1 MRSILSGVVILAVL
15 ASTTHAQPGQTQPGP
30 YPPPPAQ
37 PAPYPPAPQQPPPP
51 MQPQQQPPPGPGVPP
66 PYGYAPIQLTPEEHE
81 LLLDGEIGE
90 GAHIAGV
97 VANFFIGFGVG
108 QAIQGRFGDTG
119 WIFALGEAA
128 SFVVFIIG
136 IGKLAQDCGFDERDD
151 CDDSSGAGLAIA
163 GAVGLGV
170 FHIWGLI
177 DSIAGPS
184 RHNRRVRDLRM
195 RMGQP
200 MYYQGRLEPY
210 LHKSRD
216 GGGFAG
222 MTLRF

>member
-1 MRSILSGVVILAVL
+1 MRSILSGVVIVAVL
-15 ASTTHAQPGQTQPGP
+15 ASAVHAQPGQTQPGP

-37 PAPYPPAPQQPPPP
+37 PYPPQPAQPPPPP
-51 MQPQQQPPPGPGVPP
+51 MQPQQPPPGVPP

-97 VANFFIGFGVG
+97 VANFFIGFGIG

-119 WIFALGEAA
+119 WIFALGETA
-128 SFVVFIIG
+128 SFAAFIIG
-136 IGKLAQDCGFDERDD
+136 LGQVVGDCAFDSPDCGDGNGA
-151 CDDSSGAGLAIA
+151 GAGLLL
-163 GAVGLGV
+163 VGLIGVGV
-170 FHIWGLI
+170 FHIWGI
-177 DSIAGPS
+177 VDSIAGPS

-195 RMGQP
+195 RLGQP
-200 MYYQGRLEPY
+200 MHYYQGRIEPF

-222 MTLRF
+222 VTLRF

>member
-1 MRSILSGVVILAVL
+1 MRSILSAVVIVAVL
-15 ASTTHAQPGQTQPGP
+15 ASTAHAQPGQPQPGP
-30 YPPPPAQ
+30 YPPPPVQ
-37 PAPYPPAPQQPPPP
+37 PAPYPPAQQPPPP
-51 MQPQQQPPPGPGVPP
+51 MQQPPPGVPP
-66 PYGYAPIQLTPEEHE
+66 PYGYAPMQLTPEEHE

-97 VANFFIGFGVG
+97 VANFFIGFGIG

-128 SFVVFIIG
+128 SFTVFIIG
-136 IGKLAQDCGFDERDD
+136 IGQLARDCGIVERDD
-151 CDDSSGAGLAIA
+151 CDESNGAGLALA
-163 GAVGLGV
+163 GALGLGV
-170 FHIWGLI
+170 FHVWGLV

-195 RMGQP
+195 RVGQP
-200 MYYQGRLEPY
+200 MYSHRIQPF

-222 MTLRF
+222 MALRF